1 MDRFT
6 LCQTK
11 IAMANPHL
19 SWQMPSKWWI
29 FHGYVSLPE
38 RNFTPFILLAY
49 RSQERMDRF
58 FLTELILQVEVINQ
72 ILITAE

>member
-1 MDRFT
+1 MVV
-6 LCQTK
+6 
-11 IAMANPHL
+11 
-19 SWQMPSKWWI
+19 

-38 RNFTPFILLAY
+38 RNFTPIILLAY

-72 ILITAE
+72 ILITAK

>member
-1 MDRFT
+1 
-6 LCQTK
+6 
-11 IAMANPHL
+11 
-19 SWQMPSKWWI
+19 MPSKWWI

-49 RSQERMDRF
+49 RSQGRMDRF
-58 FLTELILQVEVINQ
+58 FLTELILQLEVINQ